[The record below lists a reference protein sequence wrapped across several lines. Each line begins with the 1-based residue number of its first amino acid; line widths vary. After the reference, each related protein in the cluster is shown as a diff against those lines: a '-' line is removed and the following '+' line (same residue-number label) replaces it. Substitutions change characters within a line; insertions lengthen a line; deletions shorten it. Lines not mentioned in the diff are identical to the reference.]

1 MDILNRKILLC
12 DDSLLVRKKLKE
24 SLELIGFTNIFE
36 ASDGEQA
43 VKFCEIEKPDVVLMD
58 IVMPN
63 KDGLEAVEEIKEMNK
78 DIVIIMVSSVGTQK
92 NLIKAIKLGADNFI
106 QKPLVAKEVFE
117 VIKKTLI
124 EEEES

>member
-36 ASDGEQA
+36 ASDGNQA
-43 VKFCEIEKPDVVLMD
+43 VKFCENEKPHVVLMD

-63 KDGLEAVEEIKEMNK
+63 KDGLEAVQEIKEMNK
-78 DIVIIMVSSVGTQK
+78 DIVIIMASSVGTQK

-117 VIKKTLI
+117 VIKKTLN
-124 EEEES
+124 EEVES